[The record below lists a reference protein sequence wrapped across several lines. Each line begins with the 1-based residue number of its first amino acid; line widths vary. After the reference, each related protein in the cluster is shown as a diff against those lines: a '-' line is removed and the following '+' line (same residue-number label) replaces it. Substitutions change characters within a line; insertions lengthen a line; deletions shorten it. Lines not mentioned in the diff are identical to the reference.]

1 MRRTD
6 PSDWMWA
13 QAVDLID
20 QAERLHRQFFHLRA
34 SERAQAAWEPPVDM
48 FEDEREI
55 VIIVAMPGV
64 TADRVNVLQEP
75 GVLIIRGER
84 PLPFAGSRLA
94 LRQLEIPYG
103 AFERRISL
111 PGAHLDAGVP
121 ELSQGLLVLRMRK
134 TG

>member
-1 MRRTD
+1 MNQSVQRWSRVVAFGLAVLGLAVAVA
-6 PSDWMWA
+6 PAAHA
-13 QAVDLID
+13 Q
-20 QAERLHRQFFHLRA
+20 QASGIAGVVRDSAGL
-34 SERAQAAWEPPVDM
+34 
-48 FEDEREI
+48 
-55 VIIVAMPGV
+55 AMPGV

-84 PLPFAGSRLA
+84 PLPFAGSRLV